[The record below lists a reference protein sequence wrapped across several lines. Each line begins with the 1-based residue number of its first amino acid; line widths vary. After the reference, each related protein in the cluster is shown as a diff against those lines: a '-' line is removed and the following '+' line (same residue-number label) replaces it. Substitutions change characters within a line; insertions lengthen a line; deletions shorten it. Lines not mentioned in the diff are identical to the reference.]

1 MANLRWCTWPYRA
14 GAVFV
19 NEMISDGSSHLVQ
32 YNFCNKLKMVVST
45 AHAKAYDDLKVSHN
59 SSTCISQPRIKPLI
73 GLSFLI
79 RDDRRQVLV
88 NHKQN
93 IKGNALSIDSCPA

>member
-1 MANLRWCTWPYRA
+1 MANLRWWTWPYRA

-45 AHAKAYDDLKVSHN
+45 AHANAYDGLKVLYN
-59 SSTCISQPRIKPLI
+59 SSTCISQLCVKPLI
-73 GLSFLI
+73 GLSC
-79 RDDRRQVLV
+79 DDRRQVLV
-88 NHKQN
+88 NHKRN
-93 IKGNALSIDSCPA
+93 IKVNPVSIDSCPA